1 MEFTNQLKTVTHSTL
16 PKRQYACN
24 TAWEAGNDQ
33 ATLGSMAILRGHHH
47 ISWANACRNTFRRPA
62 EPPNNKRDKPIR
74 YKTPFDMS
82 VSLITQSWYLFEE
95 IWEAR
100 NNILHSSTGYAAD
113 AEKEQHFGTL
123 LHYKRNAHSMLHYGD
138 RHHISYP
145 VQEIA
150 SWDRKRKKK
159 TVAQLNR
166 LHRQYKQECQLQAEG
181 QKKLTAY
188 DFYIIENEMVGD

>member
-1 MEFTNQLKTVTHSTL
+1 MHVERHMPEFVLQHAGQNLSDHMSRGFCFSAACVTLH
-16 PKRQYACN
+16 A
-24 TAWEAGNDQ
+24 
-33 ATLGSMAILRGHHH
+33 
-47 ISWANACRNTFRRPA
+47 
-62 EPPNNKRDKPIR
+62 R
-74 YKTPFDMS
+74 YKH
-82 VSLITQSWYLFEE
+82 
-95 IWEAR
+95 EAR

-159 TVAQLNR
+159 TVAQLDR